1 MTAMER
7 IVEAA
12 LRLVDACTEDEY
24 VEAFAELQDELGRA
38 EASSSNG
45 IGGQL

>member
-12 LRLVDACTEDEY
+12 LRLVDASTHEEY
-24 VEAFAELQDELGRA
+24 VEAFAELCEELERA
-38 EASSSNG
+38 EHSCSNG
-45 IGGQL
+45 IGDQQ